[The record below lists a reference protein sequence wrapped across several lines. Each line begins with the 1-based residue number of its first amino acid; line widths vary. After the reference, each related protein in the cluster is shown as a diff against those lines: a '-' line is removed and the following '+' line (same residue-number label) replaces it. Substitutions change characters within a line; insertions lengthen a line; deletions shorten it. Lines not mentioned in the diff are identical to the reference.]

1 MTSLIDGLQ
10 GKAPAGWDG
19 PYVENSDK
27 VVACAKHFVGDGG
40 TTRGINGN
48 NTELSYHELVSIHMR
63 AYKDAI
69 RKGVATVMASYS
81 SWNGV
86 KMHAN
91 RFLLTR
97 VLKQELGF
105 KGFIISDYMG
115 IDQIT
120 DPRGVN
126 YTFSVYAG
134 IHAGLDM
141 VTTSANP
148 EETSHLLSQ

>member
-1 MTSLIDGLQ
+1 MVLC
-10 GKAPAGWDG
+10 
-19 PYVENSDK
+19 SDK
-27 VVACAKHFVGDGG
+27 VAACAKHFVGDGG
-40 TTRGINGN
+40 TTDGINGN
-48 NTELSYHELVSIHMR
+48 NTQVSYSELVNIHMK

-69 RKGVATVMASYS
+69 RKGVSTIMASYS

-91 RFLLTR
+91 RFLLSH
-97 VLKQELGF
+97 VLKNQLGF

-120 DPRGVN
+120 DPPGVN
-126 YTFSVYAG
+126 YTYSVYAG

-141 VTTSANP
+141 VSSIITTLL
-148 EETSHLLSQ
+148 HLLLLMRSSSGT